1 MNTNHGPRHSIGTKD
16 TDGHTAS
23 LKRTRENN
31 YGTDIGHAE
40 FISVCHAISQLY
52 EKLGVFQTKWSSFVI
67 KDYLKVLKLFPVAC
81 RYGW

>member
-52 EKLGVFQTKWSSFVI
+52 EKLGVFQKNGLVLL
-67 KDYLKVLKLFPVAC
+67 LKTI
-81 RYGW
+81 